1 MFDVKGNFDTQ
12 SDSLNATGKFS
23 NKTFL
28 NTTGKNQT
36 GNTTMKTGNTTMN
49 IPSNETMLILMLL
62 TKRIALTI
70 WFTNKYLL
78 NLSMV
83 VKSLKS
89 DRLSCTESN
98 NYCK

>member
-1 MFDVKGNFDTQ
+1 
-12 SDSLNATGKFS
+12 
-23 NKTFL
+23 
-28 NTTGKNQT
+28 
-36 GNTTMKTGNTTMN
+36 MN

-89 DRLSCTESN
+89 
-98 NYCK
+98 